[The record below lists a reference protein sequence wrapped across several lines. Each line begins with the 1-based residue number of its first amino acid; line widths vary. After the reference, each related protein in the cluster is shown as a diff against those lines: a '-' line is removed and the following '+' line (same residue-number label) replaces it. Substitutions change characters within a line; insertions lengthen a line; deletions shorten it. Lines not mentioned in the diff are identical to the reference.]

1 MLATIPEGAQTVR
14 VMIPSDKVSFVI
26 GTKGAVIH
34 DNQRNSG
41 AIVQVERGDSK
52 DPNSLLRG
60 VNISGSAEQIE
71 AAKAEIN
78 RVIGTTAGVH
88 EFHDDDFAKEP
99 QNPYMS
105 GPGGMGSLFNTALD
119 LESMQKYMEMQ
130 MMSQQG
136 MNPYYGMYPGAPQQ
150 PPAGTAMPPPPTHPA
165 AQPPVPGEEEDAPP
179 GFDSRVCNKQNTSF
193 AQAIPHRTNPF

>member
-1 MLATIPEGAQTVR
+1 M
-14 VMIPSDKVSFVI
+14 MIPSDKVSFVI

-34 DNQRNSG
+34 DIQRNSG

-88 EFHDDDFAKEP
+88 EFRDD
-99 QNPYMS
+99 
-105 GPGGMGSLFNTALD
+105 
-119 LESMQKYMEMQ
+119 ESRR
-130 MMSQQG
+130 S
-136 MNPYYGMYPGAPQQ
+136 
-150 PPAGTAMPPPPTHPA
+150 
-165 AQPPVPGEEEDAPP
+165 
-179 GFDSRVCNKQNTSF
+179 
-193 AQAIPHRTNPF
+193 HRTRTCRVREEWVPCSTQRWTWNQCKSTWRCR

>member
-1 MLATIPEGAQTVR
+1 MLATLPEGAQTVR

-34 DNQRNSG
+34 DIQRNSG

-60 VNISGSAEQIE
+60 VNISGNAEQIE

-99 QNPYMS
+99 HNPYM
-105 GPGGMGSLFNTALD
+105 PGVGAMGSLFNTALD

-150 PPAGTAMPPPPTHPA
+150 PPAGAPVPPPPASAA

-179 GFDSRVCNKQNTSF
+179 GFDSLVCNKQNIAFEPVTL
-193 AQAIPHRTNPF
+193 HRTDPF

>member
-1 MLATIPEGAQTVR
+1 M
-14 VMIPSDKVSFVI
+14 MIPSDKVSFVI

-34 DNQRNSG
+34 DIQRNSG

-88 EFHDDDFAKEP
+88 EFRDDEFAKEP

-136 MNPYYGMYPGAPQQ
+136 MI
-150 PPAGTAMPPPPTHPA
+150 PTMACTQALLNSRQRVLRCRLLLLIPSRSHPF
-165 AQPPVPGEEEDAPP
+165 PVKKKKHLLVLIHVFVTNRSLFLHRHFLTIQILSDTEEVNSGE
-179 GFDSRVCNKQNTSF
+179 
-193 AQAIPHRTNPF
+193 